1 MSAEFRSFQ
10 TLKSTGRI
18 LRLREKDFC
27 FLCPFLFK
35 GRFLSGE
42 ETRDFDTGRNFP
54 FWGITFRDAGDM
66 KFPPET
72 GIQQENRKNLY
83 TVLGLDGA
91 GAGYPLR
98 VKLVHSK
105 KVFYCFQKKGTF
117 PENLGEGDGIIC
129 SPDSGI
135 PFVTCADCMPV
146 YVYDVVNSNRAVF
159 HSGWRGTGIVSTGIA
174 LMKEKTTPE
183 NLAVVIGPHIRD
195 CCYRVDKNRA
205 EYFAGNFTPSA
216 VKFRDGN
223 YYLSLLEAN
232 LFLLA
237 QSGIPEENIL
247 VFDECTSCNPLWG
260 SFRREGPENFTR
272 MAAFIL

>member
-1 MSAEFRSFQ
+1 MSAEFRDFQ

-83 TVLGLDGA
+83 TVLGLDGP

-105 KVFYCFQKKGTF
+105 KVFYCSQKKGTF

-129 SPDSGI
+129 NIFLASCILIAWIFI
-135 PFVTCADCMPV
+135 PPV
-146 YVYDVVNSNRAVF
+146 SISHQSLSFFPICR
-159 HSGWRGTGIVSTGIA
+159 TGI
-174 LMKEKTTPE
+174 
-183 NLAVVIGPHIRD
+183 
-195 CCYRVDKNRA
+195 RA
-205 EYFAGNFTPSA
+205 S
-216 VKFRDGN
+216 
-223 YYLSLLEAN
+223 
-232 LFLLA
+232 
-237 QSGIPEENIL
+237 
-247 VFDECTSCNPLWG
+247 
-260 SFRREGPENFTR
+260 
-272 MAAFIL
+272 